1 MNRSKTLL
9 TAIALVGFA
18 LTATGAKKKTA
29 VQQEQPKDP
38 KGLSSVLRQ

>member
-38 KGLSSVLRQ
+38 NEMVA